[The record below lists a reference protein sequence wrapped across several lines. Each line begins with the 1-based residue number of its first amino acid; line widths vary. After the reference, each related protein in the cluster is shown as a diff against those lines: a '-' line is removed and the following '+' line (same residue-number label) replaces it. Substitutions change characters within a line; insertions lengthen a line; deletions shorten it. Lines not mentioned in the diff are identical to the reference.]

1 VKKMIAEE
9 PETVKT
15 LTGLDITA
23 AMHQRTG

>member
-1 VKKMIAEE
+1 MIAEE